1 MLNVVPERG
10 YSLTV
15 FRLVCTLKQCNL
27 ALIALALS
35 LLTQT
40 HLTITVGQQHHIL
53 QLADSDMPGTS
64 QLAEAPVE
72 ILSAI
77 FALLPLRDKLR
88 CESVCLN
95 WSRLLRGSHA
105 HSTLQLGRAI
115 WGSKLRV
122 CITGPMSFRDK
133 IQIHQPAEIGSIAA
147 VTLRAAETSR
157 TATERAFVRWLTRVA
172 PRLERLSVHFQYNV
186 LNDEGIPNLGGW
198 LFPRI
203 LTLLHLG
210 RAAGPG
216 PELHLTAGIFGVN
229 GIPLLAL

>member
-1 MLNVVPERG
+1 
-10 YSLTV
+10 
-15 FRLVCTLKQCNL
+15 
-27 ALIALALS
+27 
-35 LLTQT
+35 
-40 HLTITVGQQHHIL
+40 
-53 QLADSDMPGTS
+53 MPGTS

-122 CITGPMSFRDK
+122 CITGPMRFRDK
-133 IQIHQPAEIGSIAA
+133 IQIRQPAEIGSIAA
-147 VTLRAAETSR
+147 VTLRAAEGQ

-172 PRLERLSVHFQYNV
+172 PRLEILSVHFQYNV
-186 LNDEGIPNLGGW
+186 L
-198 LFPRI
+198 
-203 LTLLHLG
+203 TT
-210 RAAGPG
+210 RAYQIWVAGCF
-216 PELHLTAGIFGVN
+216 LKF
-229 GIPLLAL
+229 